1 VGKGEL
7 ADGRERLPRDTSNV
21 VVQTKPQILTTGSHK
36 AEKGYESTISLKP
49 RMTAS
54 DRFIPGFLPGLKS
67 IWFALLSILLI
78 SSPRAFPSALP
89 SSAMCSAAI
98 RQSFGF
104 PQGWVASVHKPQ
116 GESHRVLGFQ
126 RLHGAPSGGF
136 PIGGKSQYL
145 GLSRSLRRLRV
156 RGKSHSQISIST
168 STSDGGP
175 GRVAFFFSSIESRRM
190 WVLCRAVRE
199 LNNVLG
205 LLGIAWEDGRG
216 IVGGIA
222 SY

>member
-98 RQSFGF
+98 RQRLLISAGLGGQCAHY
-104 PQGWVASVHKPQ
+104 P

-126 RLHGAPSGGF
+126 RLHGAPSGVFQSGVKVN
-136 PIGGKSQYL
+136 I
-145 GLSRSLRRLRV
+145 
-156 RGKSHSQISIST
+156 
-168 STSDGGP
+168 
-175 GRVAFFFSSIESRRM
+175 
-190 WVLCRAVRE
+190 
-199 LNNVLG
+199 
-205 LLGIAWEDGRG
+205 
-216 IVGGIA
+216 
-222 SY
+222 